1 MFYMF
6 RLQSP
11 AFDDGQEL
19 AQKYGKRAQN
29 VSPPLDWEGAP
40 EGTRSFALSFV
51 DLHPVARDYVHW
63 LAADISAQLS
73 ALPEGAATNPS
84 AWTEL
89 KPYVGPFPPSGTHD
103 YEFTLYALSTDRL
116 GLQPGVTLE
125 GFRSAA
131 EQNALATTTLV
142 GKFTKIR

>member
-1 MFYMF
+1 MF

-51 DLHPVARDYVHW
+51 DLHPVARD
-63 LAADISAQLS
+63 
-73 ALPEGAATNPS
+73 
-84 AWTEL
+84 
-89 KPYVGPFPPSGTHD
+89 
-103 YEFTLYALSTDRL
+103 
-116 GLQPGVTLE
+116 
-125 GFRSAA
+125 
-131 EQNALATTTLV
+131 
-142 GKFTKIR
+142 